1 MPAKSFS
8 QSLPT
13 IQEED
18 WKMSKKRS
26 HESFTPGWLAEDFE
40 KTKAEAEV
48 EGFVCEGFVFVTVKP
63 IDFVFID
70 SVSHLVQKVEDAYWS
85 DFVKVDSS
93 PSVEAETETEA
104 EAEAEAETETE
115 TETEAI

>member
-26 HESFTPGWLAEDFE
+26 PSVAKRHNQDRKKAWRKKRTEGREREEDRKLDKIGFTAIRQSYALECELEF
-40 KTKAEAEV
+40 TKE
-48 EGFVCEGFVFVTVKP
+48 
-63 IDFVFID
+63 IDAIWSKYWD
-70 SVSHLVQKVEDAYWS
+70 WS
-85 DFVKVDSS
+85 DYEEVKVPDPVNPNDESLAKNQ
-93 PSVEAETETEA
+93 VCTK
-104 EAEAEAETETE
+104 
-115 TETEAI
+115 IM